1 MSLQIYNT
9 MTRKKEEFVPL
20 KRNFVQIYTCGLTV
34 YDFMHIG
41 HARTYLFWDVVRR
54 YFTHQ
59 GYDVFAIINNT
70 DIDDKNIA
78 RAGELGVSYKLTG
91 EFFTRAF
98 YDDMRALGI
107 RPYALDCTA
116 SDYIP
121 EMIDTVQRIVA
132 NGFGY
137 VVDGDV
143 FFAVEKFSGYGKLS
157 GHKLEDLA
165 AGSRVEVDE
174 RKRHPADFALWKAA
188 KPGEPSWESPWGAG
202 RPGWHVECS
211 SMAYHFFGGAYD
223 IKGGAVDNMFPHH
236 ENEIAQTFAAYG
248 IPLATYYMHPEH
260 FLVEGTKMSKSLGN
274 FVTTRQMLKDWSPA
288 ELRLYFLG
296 THYRA
301 QMNLTNDGLTASRAA
316 WERFRQFRNIAK
328 GVLQRG
334 GMAGPSV
341 TDLAKVSPD
350 SPWAKL
356 AQSAKAKFAEAMDD
370 DFNTPRALAA
380 VQEFMGEAYKLG
392 LENAED
398 AAGKASAMQ
407 SFEEMAGVLGL
418 DESSILTSTGLE
430 GDNKPFVEL
439 VELLIARRNEA
450 RAERNFAAADILRDL
465 LRDAGIVLE
474 DSASGTRWKAE

>member
-1 MSLQIYNT
+1 MALQIYNT

-20 KRNFVQIYTCGLTV
+20 KRSFVQLYTCGLTV

-54 YFTHQ
+54 YFTHR

-78 RAGELGVSYKLTG
+78 RANELGVSYKLTG

-157 GHKLEDLA
+157 GHRLEDLA

-174 RKRHPADFALWKAA
+174 RKHHPADFALWKAA

-211 SMAYHFFGGAYD
+211 TMAFHFFGGTYD

-236 ENEIAQTFAAYG
+236 ENEIAQTYAAYG
-248 IPLATYYMHPEH
+248 IPLAKYYMHPEH

-274 FVTTRQMLKDWSPA
+274 FVTTRAMLKDWSPA

-301 QMNLTNDGLTASRAA
+301 QMNLTSDGLTSSRAA
-316 WERFRQFRNIAK
+316 WERFRQFRNVAK

-334 GMAGPSV
+334 GMADPTVS
-341 TDLAKVSPD
+341 DLAKAKPD
-350 SPWAKL
+350 SPWMALVQKTE
-356 AQSAKAKFAEAMDD
+356 AAFTGAMDD
-370 DFNTPRALAA
+370 DFSTPRALAA

-392 LENAED
+392 LEGDAD
-398 AAGKASAMQ
+398 AAEKAAALLRFEAM
-407 SFEEMAGVLGL
+407 ADVLGL
-418 DESSILTSTGLE
+418 DEASSLTSRGDA
-430 GDNKPFVEL
+430 GDNKPFMGL
-439 VELLIARRNEA
+439 VELLIARRNKA
-450 RAERNFAAADILRDL
+450 RQGKDFAAADLVRDILQ
-465 LRDAGIVLE
+465 DAGIVLE
-474 DSASGTRWKAE
+474 DSASGTRWKVE